1 MSGHAAEY
9 DAVAQV
15 VEEYFDGLYFS
26 DTKRLRRVFH
36 PLAQY
41 VCVTDGTLLYRTME
55 EYFPVVNARPAPA
68 QRGEAR
74 ADRILSIEFAGP
86 GLARA
91 VLNCAIGDR
100 FFTDWLT
107 FVKLEGRWQVMSKIF
122 HYETREAA

>member
-1 MSGHAAEY
+1 MSRHAAEY

-26 DTKRLRRVFH
+26 DTKRLRMVFH

-55 EYFPVVNARPAPA
+55 EYFPVVDARPALA

-86 GLARA
+86 GMARA

>member
-1 MSGHAAEY
+1 MSRHAAEY

-55 EYFPVVNARPAPA
+55 EYFPVVDARPAPA

-107 FVKLEGRWQVMSKIF
+107 FVKLESRWQVMSKIF